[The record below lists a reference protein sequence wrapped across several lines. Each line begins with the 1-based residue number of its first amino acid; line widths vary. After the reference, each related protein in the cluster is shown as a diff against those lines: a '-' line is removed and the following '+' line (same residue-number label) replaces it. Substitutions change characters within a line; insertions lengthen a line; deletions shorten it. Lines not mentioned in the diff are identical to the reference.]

1 MNLEELEELS
11 RQELIDELKRH
22 VALYDFAPIAYF
34 TFDPDGVV
42 LEANLA
48 AAALVGCER
57 SFIIGKP
64 FPALVGLADGAA
76 FWDHLRRCAREG
88 RAAVAELRFTV
99 AADRVRDVQA
109 VSVPVVDSTG
119 RPIAFRTSFTDIT
132 QLKLVEAE
140 LAQARAD
147 EERLHDRFEQLDR
160 AGLEFAELLARVDG
174 RETATFE
181 VFQTI
186 AEHARSIVHA
196 EYVAIGIDG
205 NHDRPFDPWVFT
217 GIEPSVAAAIGHT
230 PRARGLLGAVMCAGA
245 MLRVRDLRE
254 HPEFAGFPPNH
265 PEMRSFLGAPIRF
278 GGVVMGHL
286 YLTNKIGADEFSADD
301 QAIVELFATRAGVA
315 IELARLARDLHAS
328 IAARDNLLAIVSHDL
343 KGPLSTIELA
353 AELIKS
359 AIEDKAPHR
368 RPLEIVFR
376 AAKRMRELV
385 EDLLQA
391 ATIEAGAF
399 TVVPELHDVARIV
412 APVLEMYELRAAERS
427 ICIEREIPV
436 GLPRVWCDE
445 VRVVQVLSNLLGN
458 AIKFAREHGR
468 IDVRVRAT
476 ASELLVSVT
485 DDGPGIAPD
494 QLAHVF
500 ERYWTATK
508 ERHRGVGLGLYI
520 ARGIVD
526 AHHGRLWVD
535 SQLGAG
541 STFTFA
547 LPLAR
552 DA

>member
-1 MNLEELEELS
+1 MNLEELS

-34 TFDPDGVV
+34 TFDRDGVV

-48 AAALVGCER
+48 AATLVGCER
-57 SFIIGKP
+57 PFVIGKP
-64 FPALVGLADGAA
+64 FPALVGLADGGP
-76 FWDHLRRCAREG
+76 FWNHLRCCEHER
-88 RAAVAELRFTV
+88 RAAVTEIRFTS
-99 AADRVRDVQA
+99 ARDHERDVQA

-119 RPIAFRTSFTDIT
+119 TLIAFRTSFTDIT
-132 QLKLVEAE
+132 QLKRVEAE

-147 EERLHDRFEQLDR
+147 EERLHNRFEQLDR

-174 RETATFE
+174 RKTATLE

-205 NHDRPFDPWVFT
+205 NYDHPFDPWVFT

-230 PRARGLLGAVMCAGA
+230 PRARGLLGAVMRAGTIF
-245 MLRVRDLRE
+245 RVRDLRE
-254 HPEFAGFPPNH
+254 HSLFAGLPPNH
-265 PEMRSFLGAPIRF
+265 PEMRSFIGAPIRF

-315 IELARLARDLHAS
+315 IELARLARDLHAEVE
-328 IAARDNLLAIVSHDL
+328 ARDNLLAIVSHDL
-343 KGPLSTIELA
+343 KGPLSTIGLA

-359 AIEDKAPHR
+359 STDDKAPQR
-368 RPLEIVFR
+368 RPLEIVLR
-376 AAKRMRELV
+376 ASQRMRELV
-385 EDLLQA
+385 DDLLQA
-391 ATIEAGAF
+391 ATIEAGTF
-399 TVVPELHDVARIV
+399 TVVPEPHDVGRLV
-412 APVLEMYELRAAERS
+412 VQVLEMFELRAAERS
-427 ICIEREIPV
+427 IRIDREIRS
-436 GLPRVWCDE
+436 GLPMVWCDE

-458 AIKFAREHGR
+458 AVKFAREHGR
-468 IDVRVRAT
+468 VDVRVRAT

-500 ERYWTATK
+500 ERYWTGTK
-508 ERHRGVGLGLYI
+508 ERHRGTGLGLYI
-520 ARGIVD
+520 ARGIVN
-526 AHHGRLWVD
+526 AHGGRIWVD
-535 SQLGAG
+535 SQPGAG